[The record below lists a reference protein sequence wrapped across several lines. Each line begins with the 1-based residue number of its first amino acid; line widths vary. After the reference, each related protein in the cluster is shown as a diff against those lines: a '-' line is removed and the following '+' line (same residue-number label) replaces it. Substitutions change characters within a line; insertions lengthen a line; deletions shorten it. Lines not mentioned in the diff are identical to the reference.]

1 MQVHRRIRSAGG
13 AHRNAGFTLIE
24 VLLVVAIL
32 GMLAGVVVV
41 SFRGR
46 DKSARIA
53 TTRTSISAICLALDL
68 YEVDNGV
75 LPATLQGLMQ
85 SGGEP
90 NWNGPYIRGAMP
102 IDAWGTAFNYAKVGD
117 KGYEVRS
124 AGPDR
129 QMGSSDDITSQAVGS
144 EPDGGSGGGSAG
156 G

>member
-1 MQVHRRIRSAGG
+1 MKFFRRIRSADA

-46 DKSARIA
+46 DLAARIA

-85 SGGEP
+85 GNGEP
-90 NWNGPYIRGAMP
+90 NWNGPYIRGALP
-102 IDAWGTAFNYAKVGD
+102 VDPWGTAFNYAKVGE
-117 KGYEVRS
+117 KGYEIRS

-129 QMGSSDDITSQAVGS
+129 QMGSADDITSQAVAS
-144 EPDGGSGGGSAG
+144 EAAGGSGGG
-156 G
+156 